1 MSDFLGCQV
10 ASDIALD
17 ELLAERV
24 NKKKDKE
31 PFVRQGMSKYSK
43 PSTGRISELRI
54 LPAWDRGTKYR
65 ETLFSS
71 QGRGLVWTWTL
82 ELLGE

>member
-1 MSDFLGCQV
+1 MRLSDFLGCQV

-31 PFVRQGMSKYSK
+31 PFVRQGISKYSK
-43 PSTGRISELRI
+43 P
-54 LPAWDRGTKYR
+54 
-65 ETLFSS
+65 
-71 QGRGLVWTWTL
+71 
-82 ELLGE
+82 